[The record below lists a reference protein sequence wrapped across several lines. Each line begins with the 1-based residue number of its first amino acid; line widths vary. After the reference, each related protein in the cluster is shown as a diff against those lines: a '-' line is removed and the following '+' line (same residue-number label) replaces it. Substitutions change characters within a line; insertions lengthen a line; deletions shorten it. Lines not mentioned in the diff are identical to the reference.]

1 MSYYSNIVQ
10 KVKTEVA
17 KNSYPPIFESK
28 IINLSVRNCYAY
40 ALDLNVSDPS
50 KKVYFPGCIS
60 NEEEKPDIFDGSDL
74 VKRLEKDLEF
84 LGFTFRPN
92 DEHLN
97 DGEYRIAIYGLPT
110 FYDMPIGFHISRQD
124 KDGYWS
130 EKRNWK
136 AKPQK
141 LDYCGTEAHKL
152 DGVKPFKTEVLIIGK
167 ILA

>member
-10 KVKTEVA
+10 KVKAAVA

-28 IINLSVRNCYAY
+28 IINLSIRNCYAY
-40 ALDLNVSDPS
+40 ALNLEVSDPN
-50 KKVYFPGCIS
+50 KRVFLPGCIS
-60 NEEEKPDIFDGSDL
+60 SESENVNIFDGSKLMDRL
-74 VKRLEKDLEF
+74 KRDLEF

-110 FYDMPIGFHISRQD
+110 FHDMPIGFHISRQD

-141 LDYCGTEAHKL
+141 LDYCGIEAPKL
-152 DGVKPFKTEVLIIGK
+152 DGVVPFKTEVLIIK
-167 ILA
+167 RIQT